1 MTGKLAALEKES
13 GQQLTALQEEI
24 LNLKQRLQ
32 VRQMSLGTDFQPF
45 AKVFVPTKE
54 VLYIRICW
62 IRMFWGL
69 LDPDPAPDPSII
81 KQKQKEKP

>member
-32 VRQMSLGTDFQPF
+32 VR
-45 AKVFVPTKE
+45 
-54 VLYIRICW
+54 
-62 IRMFWGL
+62 
-69 LDPDPAPDPSII
+69 
-81 KQKQKEKP
+81 